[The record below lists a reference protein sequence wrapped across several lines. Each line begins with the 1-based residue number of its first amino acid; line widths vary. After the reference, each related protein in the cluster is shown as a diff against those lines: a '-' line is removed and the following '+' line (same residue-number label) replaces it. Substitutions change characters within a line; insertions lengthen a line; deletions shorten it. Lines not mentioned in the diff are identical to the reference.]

1 MSDKLL
7 FTVPE
12 AAQVL
17 SLGDSKTWE
26 LIAAGELESVRIGR
40 ARRVPRDALDRYV
53 ESLRTNDSDIV
64 RVNGNGP

>member
-7 FTVPE
+7 YTVPE
-12 AAQVL
+12 AADAL

-40 ARRVPRDALDRYV
+40 ARRVPRDSLDRYV
-53 ESLRTNDSDIV
+53 ESLRAGESDIV
-64 RVNGNGP
+64 QVNGNGP